1 MTMPSF
7 SRWRPKWNGPGAPP
21 ATRSSIDYGASGF
34 GSLPGFTSAVRRA
47 GASRARPANIITMLT
62 PIRPGGQALV
72 RRFFGAVKHFPAM
85 KQPLQDMA
93 LIRAAHWT
101 VVETLPDGDGEPE
114 PIRPAYLLFE
124 STYDVDLEEYIDR
137 FAHTLP
143 WQMRAIWLTGS
154 GYPGVLPSSAFYR
167 WVEDHSLPIAHSWRA
182 YPEATTRMVG
192 SGLRVAQRLAEFD
205 AVVAHCSDEDFAFE
219 FRRLLVELQEDLS

>member
-1 MTMPSF
+1 MMSQ
-7 SRWRPKWNGPGAPP
+7 S
-21 ATRSSIDYGASGF
+21 
-34 GSLPGFTSAVRRA
+34 
-47 GASRARPANIITMLT
+47 GASRARPANLITMMT

-72 RRFFGAVKHFPAM
+72 RRFFDAVKHFPAL
-85 KQPLQDMA
+85 KQPLRDMA

-101 VVETLPDGDGEPE
+101 VVESLPDGNGEPE

-167 WVEDHSLPIAHSWRA
+167 WVEDHRLPIAHSWRA
-182 YPEATTRMVG
+182 YPEATTRMVD

-205 AVVAHCSDEDFAFE
+205 AAVAEASDDDFASE
-219 FRRLLVELQEDLS
+219 FRRLLVELQGDLS